1 MQPVL
6 TGRPVLGVVLK
17 GYPRISETFQRQRLI
32 DYIPW
37 DALTPERMRDKV
49 DAIIADS
56 QPLRDAI
63 ARFPLTGIEA
73 MRQRL
78 KEFRCGRC

>member
-1 MQPVL
+1 
-6 TGRPVLGVVLK
+6 
-17 GYPRISETFQRQRLI
+17 
-32 DYIPW
+32 
-37 DALTPERMRDKV
+37 MRDKV